1 MKKFLIP
8 NFKFL
13 ILLAALLF
21 TSSGLAAGH
30 LSIPS
35 IAIHPDI
42 YYAGDEIL
50 YLEGRAH
57 PNSTVQI
64 QFQKQGA
71 KPIMLT
77 SKSDGNGEWVL
88 AEKIPLEGG
97 DWLVRARVA
106 ESSGAVSTW
115 SNPRIF
121 KVIVTGITI
130 GGVTIKFALL
140 TFIIIILLI
149 VGAAGAWY
157 YMTRA
162 RRMKEEFQVALR
174 KKELESVGAV
184 IDQNFAELRAKITQE
199 LEHIE
204 KRLKDG
210 KLNEEE
216 KEHREHLLRGLK
228 EVEEAIEKKVKNI
241 S

>member
-1 MKKFLIP
+1 MKKFLIL

-13 ILLAALLF
+13 ILFVVLLF

-30 LSIPS
+30 LPIPS

-50 YLEGRAH
+50 YLEGRAR

-71 KPIMLT
+71 KPITLT

-88 AEKIPLEGG
+88 AEKVSLEKG
-97 DWLVRARVA
+97 DWQVRIRVA

-130 GGVTIKFALL
+130 GGVMIKFALL
-140 TFIIIILLI
+140 TFIIILLLVI
-149 VGAAGAWY
+149 GAAGAWY
-157 YMTRA
+157 YTTRA
-162 RRMKEEFQVALR
+162 RRLKEAFQEALR
-174 KKELESVGAV
+174 KKELESVGVV
-184 IDQNFAELRAKITQE
+184 IEQNFAELRAKITQE

-210 KLNEEE
+210 KLSEEE
-216 KEHREHLLRGLK
+216 KEHREHLLRELK
-228 EVEEAIEKKVKNI
+228 EVEETIEKKVKNI

>member
-1 MKKFLIP
+1 MKKI
-8 NFKFL
+8 L
-13 ILLAALLF
+13 ILLAMIFFAKM
-21 TSSGLAAGH
+21 GWAAGH
-30 LSIPS
+30 LPIPS
-35 IAIHPDI
+35 IAIRPDI

-50 YLEGRAH
+50 YLEGRAR

-71 KPIMLT
+71 KPITLT
-77 SKSDGNGEWVL
+77 SKSDGNGEWVF
-88 AEKIPLEGG
+88 AEKVPLEKG
-97 DWLVRARVA
+97 DWQVRARVA

-130 GGVTIKFALL
+130 GSVTIKFALL
-140 TFIIIILLI
+140 TFIIVILLI
-149 VGAAGAWY
+149 ISAAGAWY
-157 YMTRA
+157 YMIQA
-162 RRMKEEFQVALR
+162 RRMKEKFQEALR

-210 KLNEEE
+210 KLSEEE
-216 KEHREHLLRGLK
+216 KEHREHLLRELK
-228 EVEEAIEKKVKNI
+228 EVEETIKKKIENI